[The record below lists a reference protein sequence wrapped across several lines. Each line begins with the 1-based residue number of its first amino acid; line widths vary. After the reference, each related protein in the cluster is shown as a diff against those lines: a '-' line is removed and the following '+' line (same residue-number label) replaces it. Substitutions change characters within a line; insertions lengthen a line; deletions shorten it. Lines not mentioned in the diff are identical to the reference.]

1 MARMPAMMCGVD
13 CNLAL
18 SAMKALGVRPIAEP
32 GAAPLSTKNLSVNS
46 WRRRSPARRKVVG
59 PLPWALPV
67 RTPERHH
74 RHPAVSSLFFSC
86 FFFSLSP
93 MIRAFPP
100 VASFRVSSPNT
111 RKRDSSSRN
120 DLPVM
125 LQTPVFSLRMKSSA

>member
-1 MARMPAMMCGVD
+1 M
-13 CNLAL
+13 
-18 SAMKALGVRPIAEP
+18 
-32 GAAPLSTKNLSVNS
+32 AAPLASEEEGGRAVAVGVAGPELQN
-46 WRRRSPARRKVVG
+46 VVIVTR
-59 PLPWALPV
+59 L
-67 RTPERHH
+67 
-74 RHPAVSSLFFSC
+74 SSLFFSC